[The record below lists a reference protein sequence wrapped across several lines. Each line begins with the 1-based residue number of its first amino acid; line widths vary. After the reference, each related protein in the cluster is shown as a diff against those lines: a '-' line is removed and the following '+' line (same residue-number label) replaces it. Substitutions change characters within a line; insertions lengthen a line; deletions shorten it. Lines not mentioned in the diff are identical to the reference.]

1 MNYLQT
7 ALVSVL
13 CIGTIDSIDNGV
25 VHVEITST
33 NNEIRRFD
41 IPALL
46 LPCEV
51 SEQDVFYFLY
61 VDGVVEVRCGEPPV

>member
-25 VHVEITST
+25 VHVETTST

-61 VDGVVEVRCGEPPV
+61 VGGVVEVHCGEPPV